1 DLVFANWRGFFAA
14 KGLGDAQYARM
25 RHTLRTVS
33 ETAVFD
39 DIRLRNGWAEN
50 YLEGDAFYAFLTQQE
65 AQIRSLMQSIG
76 YLR

>member
-1 DLVFANWRGFFAA
+1 
-14 KGLGDAQYARM
+14 M